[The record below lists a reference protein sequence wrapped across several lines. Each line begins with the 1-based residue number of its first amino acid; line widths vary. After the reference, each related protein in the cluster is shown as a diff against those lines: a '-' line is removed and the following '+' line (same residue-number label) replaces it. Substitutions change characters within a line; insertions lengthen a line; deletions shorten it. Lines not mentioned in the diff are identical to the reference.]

1 MPTNSASASEALAS
15 SCGYE
20 ERGSLSR
27 DGGVPTRPHGRSL
40 GGRATSDPREVRYT
54 ELRLLRRGWGQA
66 TASSRV
72 ARSPSGARPRHSKGW
87 SAPLGRGEN
96 EGGRILH
103 PYHGPVRAWHSKTAL
118 SGLQTGAGDHWLRG
132 VAVHLRR
139 GNRRSTIC

>member
-15 SCGYE
+15 WCGYE
-20 ERGSLSR
+20 ERGCLSR
-27 DGGVPTRPHGRSL
+27 DGGVPTRPHGRAL
-40 GGRATSDPREVRYT
+40 GGRAAPVPRVVRYS
-54 ELRLLRRGWGQA
+54 ELRLLWRGWRQA
-66 TASSRV
+66 AASSRV
-72 ARSPSGARPRHSKGW
+72 ARSLSGARPRHSKGW

-103 PYHGPVRAWHSKTAL
+103 PYHGPARAWHSKTAL

-139 GNRRSTIC
+139 ENGRSTIC